1 MLYFIWKA
9 DTFESSTSM
18 RYFECFL
25 WVCVCN
31 PVVQWAVEWL
41 SNNSY
46 ATAVLPVGEAKTINS
61 SPMLLQPSLTL
72 VLFPPIFPN
81 HLPPSIR
88 SPLIHVMPF
97 FNLWVC
103 CWLYLFQIWIQ
114 SRISLISQTA
124 SHVSAALSSGN
135 VLHWVPHSIC
145 GLFIQYVFESKSV

>member
-18 RYFECFL
+18 RYFERFL

-97 FNLWVC
+97 FNRWVC
-103 CWLYLFQIWIQ
+103 LLAVF
-114 SRISLISQTA
+114 ISDLDTVQNKPDFTDCKSC
-124 SHVSAALSSGN
+124 LSCSLQWERPPLGSSFH
-135 VLHWVPHSIC
+135 LWPFYSIC
-145 GLFIQYVFESKSV
+145 VWE